1 MRKQLIGTIC
11 LGGLSVIALLLWN
24 PSVRAQEAVKV
35 EINPGPAGPVLSPS
49 DVSIAAGQSITWIT
63 NTDAAVKHQL
73 VQELTDQFTKPT
85 NPTHKFEITSGVI
98 KYHCKIHPNTMK
110 GTITVK

>member
-11 LGGLSVIALLLWN
+11 LGGISVIALLLWN

-35 EINPGPAGPVLSPS
+35 EINPGPAGPVLSPA

-63 NTDAAVKHQL
+63 NTDAVC
-73 VQELTDQFTKPT
+73 PT
-85 NPTHKFEITSGVI
+85 YWFRNSQTSSQSQ
-98 KYHCKIHPNTMK
+98 
-110 GTITVK
+110 